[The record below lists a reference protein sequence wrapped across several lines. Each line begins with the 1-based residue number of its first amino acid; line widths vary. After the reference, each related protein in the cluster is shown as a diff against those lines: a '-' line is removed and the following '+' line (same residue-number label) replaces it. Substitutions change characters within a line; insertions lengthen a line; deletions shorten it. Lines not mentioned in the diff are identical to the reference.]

1 MRDAAAKRDGGSARE
16 TWYRQSHDDPRRP
29 ESAMAGRP
37 QRDAVGGD
45 AGRIMDPLCGG
56 GMSGLTP
63 APTMRAGFRR
73 VLSLAN
79 ATISRLN
86 VGGIAGSCGMHALAS
101 DSTITLCVRSNL
113 TFM

>member
-1 MRDAAAKRDGGSARE
+1 
-16 TWYRQSHDDPRRP
+16 
-29 ESAMAGRP
+29 MAGRP

-45 AGRIMDPLCGG
+45 AGRIIYPLCGG

-63 APTMRAGFRR
+63 APTMRAGFRG
-73 VLSLAN
+73 VLGLAN